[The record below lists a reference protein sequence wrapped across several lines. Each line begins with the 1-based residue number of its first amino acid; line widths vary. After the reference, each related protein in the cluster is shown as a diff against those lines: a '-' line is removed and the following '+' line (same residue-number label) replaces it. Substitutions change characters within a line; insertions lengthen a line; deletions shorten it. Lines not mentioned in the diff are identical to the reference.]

1 MLIHESG
8 RSRKD
13 FEEPVL
19 ELKGQGLA
27 EHLQGLDY
35 AVLSLDLRGQGQNP
49 RRRPDARASGRGW
62 SRTSRPPT
70 SSWSTATTG
79 AS

>member
-19 ELKGQGLA
+19 DLKGQGLA
-27 EHLQGLDY
+27 EHLQELGY
-35 AVLSLDLRGQGQNP
+35 AVLSLDLRGQGQNTRRALAVSDRP
-49 RRRPDARASGRGW
+49 RLVEDLQAAYYFLVDRHNRG
-62 SRTSRPPT
+62 S
-70 SSWSTATTG
+70 
-79 AS
+79 